1 MTTQPLDS
9 PGISTFLPQD
19 RVAEFARMTPQNLL
33 KETQRAAGNENLT
46 TWHEALIKSG
56 KELKELEGV
65 RGYTNFSHSSHT
77 S

>member
-1 MTTQPLDS
+1 MFCRIFGSFGT
-9 PGISTFLPQD
+9 STFLPQD

-46 TWHEALIKSG
+46 TWHEALIRSG
-56 KELKELEGV
+56 QELKELGAV
-65 RGYTNFSHSSHT
+65 RVHLGFSHSSHA